1 MPIETNLVSS
11 SVEEMLVSLANG
23 LREAQDALNA
33 LPPFDAFGR
42 PMPGYFIPH
51 VDFTF
56 EVELAVDSNNAGV
69 PILKVRPGLHRPQV
83 STTSSRR
90 SSLISGRL
98 VAVPPGEGLPVP
110 DLSLRSDAPRQGKV
124 PLQVVLMGS
133 DGRPMS
139 GIAVEINIDTVGSQ
153 AFAKPNAPVPGARL
167 DRAVVVTDETG
178 TATATL
184 SFDPAAAADAPL
196 LVVAQAGPAS
206 ARTMVVKG
214 S

>member
-51 VDFTF
+51 IDFTF
-56 EVELAVDSNNAGV
+56 EVEMTVDSNSAGV
-69 PILKVRPGLHRPQV
+69 PILMVRPGLFPAQQTNSV
-83 STTSSRR
+83 SRR
-90 SSLISGRL
+90 SSIIAGRL

-110 DLSLRSDAPRQGKV
+110 DLSLRAGLPTQGAV
-124 PLQVVLMGS
+124 PLLVRLMGS
-133 DGRPMS
+133 DGRPMP
-139 GIAVEINIDTVGSQ
+139 GVAVEINIDTVASQ
-153 AFAKPNAPVPGARL
+153 AFATTNAPLPGARL

-178 TATATL
+178 TASATL
-184 SFDPAAAADAPL
+184 SFDAGAPADAPL

-206 ARTMVVKG
+206 ARAMVVKG
-214 S
+214 G